1 MIVDE
6 VGLLILVVEGVLLFE
21 DVVVDE
27 VSLGLED
34 VIEVNRVV
42 LPVVEV
48 EDFVTVDDWV

>member
-1 MIVDE
+1 MLVIVA
-6 VGLLILVVEGVLLFE
+6 EGVLLLK
-21 DVVVDE
+21 DMVVDG

-48 EDFVTVDDWV
+48 EYVVTVDD